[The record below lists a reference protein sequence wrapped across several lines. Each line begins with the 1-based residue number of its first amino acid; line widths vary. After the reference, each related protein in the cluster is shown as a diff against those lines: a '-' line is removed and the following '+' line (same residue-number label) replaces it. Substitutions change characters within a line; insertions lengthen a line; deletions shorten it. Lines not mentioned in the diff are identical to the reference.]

1 MAKRPSAGKRKDP
14 ELVRQLE
21 DATRSDRAIQV
32 VFFLK
37 DAAPP
42 ARSEA
47 PVPEDTTSTVRRV
60 LERVE
65 QETGERV
72 ADYHV
77 FPNLGSFV
85 VQASARI
92 VEAVF
97 AQREI
102 ASASPNKRG
111 SGPQ

>member
-21 DATRSDRAIQV
+21 DATKSHSPIQV

-37 DAAPP
+37 AVGLPS
-42 ARSEA
+42 RSAA
-47 PVPEDTTSTVRRV
+47 PVPEDTTITVRRV

-65 QETGERV
+65 KETGERV
-72 ADYHV
+72 GDWHV

-85 VQASARI
+85 VQASPRL

-102 ASASPNKRG
+102 ASASANRRG
-111 SGPQ
+111 TGSS